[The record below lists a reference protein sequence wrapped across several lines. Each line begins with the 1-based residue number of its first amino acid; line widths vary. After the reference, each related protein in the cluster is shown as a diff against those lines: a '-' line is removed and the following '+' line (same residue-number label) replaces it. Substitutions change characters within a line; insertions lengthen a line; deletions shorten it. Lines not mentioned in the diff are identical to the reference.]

1 MNGTL
6 WVCATPIGN
15 LQDVSLR
22 LLETLRQ
29 VDLVAAED
37 TRRTLK
43 LLNHYGIK
51 KPLVSFHEHNVR
63 RQLPYLLA
71 RLRSGAQV
79 ALVTDAGTPGISDPG
94 TELVEAAWEAGI
106 PVRVVPGPSAV
117 VAALAVAG
125 LPAQPCWFEGFLP
138 PRARQRRARLQELRD
153 LNATLVFFEAPH
165 RLAESLQDMA
175 EALGERPAALARE
188 LTKVH
193 EGVVRGSLPEL
204 ARRVASGEV
213 PATGEITVV
222 VGPPAS
228 GRPVPRH
235 QDPGAET

>member
-1 MNGTL
+1 MSGTL

-117 VAALAVAG
+117 VAALAVSG
-125 LPAQPCWFEGFLP
+125 LPALPCWCEGFLP
-138 PRARQRRARLQELRD
+138 PRPRQRRARLQELRA

-193 EGVVRGSLPEL
+193 EEVVRGRLPEL

-222 VGPPAS
+222 VGPPGS
-228 GRPVPRH
+228 GRSL
-235 QDPGAET
+235 E

>member
-37 TRRTLK
+37 TRHTLK

-63 RQLPYLLA
+63 RQLPYLLE
-71 RLRSGAQV
+71 RLRAGDQV

-117 VAALAVAG
+117 IAALAVSG
-125 LPAQPCWFEGFLP
+125 LPAQPYWFEGFLP
-138 PRARQRRARLQELRD
+138 PRARRRRERLRALRD

-193 EGVVRGSLPEL
+193 EEVVRGTLPEL
-204 ARRVASGEV
+204 ARRVASGQV
-213 PATGEITVV
+213 PARGEFTVV
-222 VGPPAS
+222 VGPPETD
-228 GRPVPRH
+228 RPQVSDAVPG
-235 QDPGAET
+235 DEP